1 MVFKRTCTSTRTK
14 GKKYSVSRGSATIV
28 MLEEEGSNQGK
39 TTARLIRWTNL
50 HAQKVTMNSSKT
62 DPGNTWQQCMPFM
75 SWKERPGERER
86 EREREREE
94 KLIFHSKEGDR

>member
-1 MVFKRTCTSTRTK
+1 MYVHQDKRE
-14 GKKYSVSRGSATIV
+14 KYSVSRGSATIV

-62 DPGNTWQQCMPFM
+62 EPGKHMATVYATYEL
-75 SWKERPGERER
+75 ERTPPGVGWERER
-86 EREREREE
+86 ERER
-94 KLIFHSKEGDR
+94 KN

>member
-1 MVFKRTCTSTRTK
+1 MYVHQDKRE
-14 GKKYSVSRGSATIV
+14 KYSVSRGSATIV

-75 SWKERPGERER
+75 SWKERPGGERER
-86 EREREREE
+86 EIEIERER
-94 KLIFHSKEGDR
+94 KN

>member
-1 MVFKRTCTSTRTK
+1 
-14 GKKYSVSRGSATIV
+14 

-39 TTARLIRWTNL
+39 TTARLIGWTNL

-62 DPGNTWQQCMPFM
+62 EPGKHMATVYATY
-75 SWKERPGERER
+75 ELG
-86 EREREREE
+86 EREE

>member
-1 MVFKRTCTSTRTK
+1 MYVHQDKREK
-14 GKKYSVSRGSATIV
+14 NSVSRGSATIV

-62 DPGNTWQQCMPFM
+62 EPGKHMATVYAIYEV
-75 SWKERPGERER
+75 ERKARGRER
-86 EREREREE
+86 ERERG
-94 KLIFHSKEGDR
+94 KINFP